1 MNKINKNNSEIKG
14 SSNNRIKALLRKF
27 SLKWAGSKIVNLI
40 VYFMLFE
47 FVYIFVYPY
56 LYMLVNSLKYEVDLK
71 DLTKLWMITKPNIG
85 NYTTVFRTIDYWG
98 GLRNNL
104 VICGLSALGQ
114 VLSCSFIGY
123 GLARFKFKGRNL
135 LFALVIFGLMVP
147 PQIFN
152 IPLFIQFSKIQWV
165 GTILP
170 IVVPSFFG
178 FGLKGGLFVFI
189 FRQFY
194 KGIPKSYEESARLEG
209 YGEISVFLKVVL
221 PLSKSSILVTVIL
234 SIVWHWNDYFE
245 PITYLRSKTQMLSQM
260 LALLNDFRF
269 MYATAAG
276 NAINM
281 VALAGCVLA
290 TLPLL
295 IIYLV
300 CQRQFLAG
308 VEHSGLAN

>member
-1 MNKINKNNSEIKG
+1 MYKIVNKNRNKSKG
-14 SSNNRIKALLRKF
+14 MSKPVFQKLGLH
-27 SLKWAGSKIVNLI
+27 WVGSKIINLI
-40 VYFMLFE
+40 IYFMLFE
-47 FVYIFVYPY
+47 FVYIFIYPY
-56 LYMLVNSLKYEVDLK
+56 LYMIINSLKFEVDLK
-71 DLTKLWMITKPNIG
+71 DLTRLWMINKFNFG
-85 NYTTVFRTIDYWG
+85 NYTTVFRTIDFWG
-98 GLRNNL
+98 GLKNNL
-104 VICGLSALGQ
+104 VICGLSGFGQ

-152 IPLFIQFSKIQWV
+152 IPLFIQFSKIHWV

-178 FGLKGGLFVFI
+178 FGLKGGLFIFI

-194 KGIPKSYEESARLEG
+194 KGIPKSYEEAARLEG
-209 YGEISVFLKVVL
+209 CGEVNIFFRVIL
-221 PLSKSSILVTVIL
+221 PLSKSSILVTTIL
-234 SIVWHWNDYFE
+234 SLVWHWNDYFE
-245 PITYLRSKTQMLSQM
+245 PITYLRGKTQMLSQM

-269 MYATAAG
+269 MYATASG

-281 VALAGCVLA
+281 VALAGCVMA

-295 IIYLV
+295 IIYLI